1 LAISE
6 TTLGKP
12 IASLIAPISL
22 YAAMRLRS
30 DFDVAFLFCA
40 LLSSLARPEYPSRA
54 EMTVS
59 SWDPWR
65 RGSATAPTRDGSSP
79 FSSLANVLHSDRVST
94 IRSPSTSPKFVS
106 NIHKHL
112 RIWGH
117 TTITTDH
124 ISRGEFFDNI

>member
-1 LAISE
+1 MSE
-6 TTLGKP
+6 TTLGRP
-12 IASLIAPISL
+12 IASLMAPISL

-40 LLSSLARPEYPSRA
+40 LLSSLALPEYPSRA

-59 SWDPWR
+59 SCEPLR

-94 IRSPSTSPKFVS
+94 IRSPRTSPELVS
-106 NIHKHL
+106 IVHKL
-112 RIWGH
+112 GRIWGH

-124 ISRGEFFDNI
+124 ISRGELFDDI